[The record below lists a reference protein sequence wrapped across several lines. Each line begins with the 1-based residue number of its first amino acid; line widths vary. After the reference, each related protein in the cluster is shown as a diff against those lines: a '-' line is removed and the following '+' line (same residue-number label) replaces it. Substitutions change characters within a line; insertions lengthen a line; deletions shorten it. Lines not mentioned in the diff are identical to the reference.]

1 MPRKKEKKGDIAKYF
16 IRKGGEVEARGG
28 TTTDPSRMFH
38 LNRMEGTGQ
47 GEAGPTHNTTQRDTT
62 QHTTSQ
68 KSKDQTNQGYTH
80 GNGDKTRDESA
91 YDYGRTEGDRKG
103 KRDARLG
110 PQKSKSPQKA
120 TPSDDE
126 VTWGTPTFPRS
137 KEKEKLERGSGEASK
152 HVPEED
158 GVASMG
164 ASWRAAEV
172 WGDPTRT
179 RVATRGGT
187 PTERGGL
194 VKTTPKRKD
203 KTGKGQ
209 EEPTRRRKEREGLK
223 ILYLNAG
230 KHERALEEVSRLHR
244 ADDIIILGETPLLDD
259 QPIEIE
265 GYATIAEEGRTDICA
280 YIKEARQHMIEGAE
294 TSKGHII
301 ITTRGGWKIVGIY
314 SRGEE
319 GIDTLPP
326 TQTDTMIWMGDFNA
340 RHATWYDAGRKGRS
354 STDKKG
360 RELLRWATR
369 KGMREI
375 GRKEHTRKQGTELPS
390 KIDLIFTNA
399 KAETYPPQEI
409 ANSDHSAITAK
420 IEEWAGKEGTVNRKA
435 DYRKCDWER
444 IKEKMG
450 KAKRPTTGKEFQKI
464 MDDAI
469 SNLPRKRG
477 DGQNRLPIDL
487 LQLRRE
493 TRKMARKKEKH
504 EEYHVL
510 RNQYREKLRD
520 FVNSGVEKQLEEA
533 DETGV
538 YQLSKRGK
546 RKRVMQYLKREGKVY
561 RKREELA
568 RCIAE
573 HQGAGEKREEE
584 EEERKDIG
592 EVEEWEIQDA
602 MRRSPAN
609 SANGAD
615 DAPLRM
621 VQTANEAHPGALR
634 EIYTDIL
641 RRGKHPEIWK
651 DVEVVPIPKAKK
663 KTYTTPKSWRAIHLL
678 RVVSK
683 ILERVVLRRLQD
695 AEDKGDGKLGTT
707 QFGSRR
713 NRGTTDAMTALMRW
727 KQETR
732 KRGHYQSIIVADIE
746 GGFDKVEP
754 SMLRESPIN
763 KDYIPWILSW
773 ARNRTMRIRING
785 STDNHTYTTNQ
796 GIPQGSPLSAY
807 LFCAHIK
814 RVMDGQIRDDGN
826 TTRMVISYVDDAA
839 ICVSARDK
847 RDLQGH
853 AQEIW
858 DEMKKEARKIGMD
871 FAEEKT
877 KTWHDHE
884 AKWEI
889 GKKEEKTRFLGY
901 IISKPE
907 IGKRTQEED
916 WTAHTAHWQ
925 TKGNQIYNIVRAMTQ
940 RTEGGIRT
948 VPALRLLYACTKTML
963 HYGIEFWGHDEKQT
977 KATDAYMYEALRRL
991 FDIPKATPHR
1001 ALSSEYALPPT
1012 QVQWEY
1018 IRQRLG
1024 ERRKR
1029 HDPMKDIP
1037 WRKMRTEVEE
1047 AGSPMPWKIK
1057 SENQPKQPKRGET
1070 KEWKDIERIGREEI
1084 AIFTDGSMS
1093 KGKVEY
1099 GIVAYTRESL
1109 EQGGA
1114 EWEQAGSMEN
1124 KNILDAEVWAII
1136 QAMKA
1141 TKQEHRKVRIFTD
1154 SISARDW
1161 IVEPKKEG
1169 ALAYMWEEMC
1179 EATKPEREIEVA
1191 WVKGHRGNKGN
1202 ERADA
1207 LARKGGPTV
1216 DPWEGKSHA
1225 ARSHEISEERN
1236 EAWKKWFNEKEH
1248 FYKRKPRRKLKHLRG
1263 LTRADTIAVFR
1274 MRSDKGWGK
1283 TAIGKEEDR
1292 ERCKCGG
1299 KMSTD
1304 HIMSC
1309 NV

>member
-16 IRKGGEVEARGG
+16 IRKGGEKETRGG
-28 TTTDPSRMFH
+28 TITDPSRMFQMN
-38 LNRMEGTGQ
+38 LMEGTGQ
-47 GEAGPTHNTTQRDTT
+47 GEAGPTHNTTQQDTT
-62 QHTTSQ
+62 QHDTNRMTKDTT
-68 KSKDQTNQGYTH
+68 DQH
-80 GNGDKTRDESA
+80 KNGERTSSRNTYA
-91 YDYGRTEGDRKG
+91 YGRTEGDRKG
-103 KRDARLG
+103 ERDARLG

-126 VTWGTPTFPRS
+126 VTWGTLAFPRS
-137 KEKEKLERGSGEASK
+137 KEEEKLERGSGVASK

-187 PTERGGL
+187 PIERGGL

-203 KTGKGQ
+203 KTGKGE
-209 EEPTRRRKEREGLK
+209 EEPTRRHKEREGLK

-230 KHERALEEVSRLHR
+230 KHERALEEVSKLHR
-244 ADDIIILGETPLLDD
+244 ADDIIIIGEAPLLDD

-265 GYATIAEEGRTDICA
+265 GYVTIAEEGRTDICA
-280 YIKEARQHMIEGAE
+280 YIKETRQHMIESAE

-319 GIDTLPP
+319 GVDTLPP
-326 TQTDTMIWMGDFNA
+326 TQTDKMIWMGDFNA
-340 RHATWYDAGRKGRS
+340 RHATWYDAGNKGRS

-360 RELLRWATR
+360 RELLRWATK

-399 KAETYPPQEI
+399 KAESYPPQEI
-409 ANSDHSAITAK
+409 ANLDHSAITAK
-420 IEEWAGKEGTVNRKA
+420 IEEWAGKEGTEKKKA
-435 DYRKCDWER
+435 DYRRCDWER
-444 IKEKMG
+444 IKEKME
-450 KAKRPTTGKEFQKI
+450 KAEKPKTGEEFQEM

-477 DGQNRLPIDL
+477 DGQNRLPVDL

-493 TRKMARKKEKH
+493 TRKIARQREKH
-504 EEYHVL
+504 EEYHTL

-538 YQLSKRGK
+538 YQLSKWGK
-546 RKRVMQYLKREGKVY
+546 RKRVMQYLTRGGKIY
-561 RKREELA
+561 RKKEEMA

-573 HQGAGEKREEE
+573 HQGAGERQEEE
-584 EEERKDIG
+584 EEEGKDIE

-621 VQTANEAHPGALR
+621 VQTVNEAHPGALR
-634 EIYTDIL
+634 KIYTDIL
-641 RRGKHPEIWK
+641 RRGKHPEMWK
-651 DVEVVPIPKAKK
+651 DAEVVPIPKAKK

-683 ILERVVLRRLQD
+683 ILERIVLKRLQD
-695 AEDKGDGKLGTT
+695 AEDEEEGRLGTT

-754 SMLRESPIN
+754 SMLRESPIDKN
-763 KDYIPWILSW
+763 YIPWILSW

-796 GIPQGSPLSAY
+796 GIPQGSPLSPY

-814 RVMDGQIRDDGN
+814 KVMDGRIRDDGN

-839 ICVSARDK
+839 ICVSAKDK
-847 RDLQGH
+847 KDLQGH

-858 DEMKKEARKIGMD
+858 DEMKEEAKKIGMD

-889 GKKEEKTRFLGY
+889 GRKEEKTRFLGY

-907 IGKRTQEED
+907 TGKRTQEED

-925 TKGNQIYNIVRAMTQ
+925 TKGNQVYNIIRAMTQ

-963 HYGIEFWGHDEKQT
+963 HYGIEFWGHIEKQT
-977 KATDAYMYEALRRL
+977 RATDAYMYEALRRL

-1012 QVQWEY
+1012 QIQWEY

-1037 WRKMRTEVEE
+1037 WRKMGTEAKE

-1057 SENQPKQPKRGET
+1057 SENQPERPRKGGM
-1070 KEWKDIERIGREEI
+1070 KEWKDIEKIGNEEI

-1093 KGKVEY
+1093 KGRVGF
-1099 GIVAYTRESL
+1099 GIVAYTKESL

-1114 EWEQAGSMEN
+1114 EWEQAGSMES
-1124 KNILDAEVWAII
+1124 KNILDAEVWAV
-1136 QAMKA
+1136 
-1141 TKQEHRKVRIFTD
+1141 TT
-1154 SISARDW
+1154 
-1161 IVEPKKEG
+1161 IVVTE
-1169 ALAYMWEEMC
+1169 L
-1179 EATKPEREIEVA
+1179 IE
-1191 WVKGHRGNKGN
+1191 
-1202 ERADA
+1202 
-1207 LARKGGPTV
+1207 
-1216 DPWEGKSHA
+1216 
-1225 ARSHEISEERN
+1225 
-1236 EAWKKWFNEKEH
+1236 
-1248 FYKRKPRRKLKHLRG
+1248 YQ
-1263 LTRADTIAVFR
+1263 
-1274 MRSDKGWGK
+1274 
-1283 TAIGKEEDR
+1283 
-1292 ERCKCGG
+1292 
-1299 KMSTD
+1299 
-1304 HIMSC
+1304 
-1309 NV
+1309 